1 MQETG
6 PDPSTGLDAGTSP
19 ATLPRMRQLLLA
31 ILAFSML
38 GTGTELV
45 LLEHTES
52 RTQLIPL
59 VLLATGVVA
68 VAVVAFRPGRRTV
81 LALRALMAAFIAA
94 GLAGLY
100 FHYSGNL
107 EFELEM
113 DAQLRG
119 WKLLWEAAR
128 GATPS
133 LAPGAMVQMGLLGF
147 AFTFRHPALAV
158 TEREQIT

>member
-1 MQETG
+1 
-6 PDPSTGLDAGTSP
+6 
-19 ATLPRMRQLLLA
+19 MRPLLLT
-31 ILAFSML
+31 ILAFSMV

-52 RTQLIPL
+52 RSQLIPL
-59 VLLATGVVA
+59 VLLLLGVIM
-68 VAVVAFRPGRRTV
+68 VAVVALKPNRRTL

-94 GLAGLY
+94 GLTGLY
-100 FHYSGNL
+100 FHYSGNV

-119 WKLLWEAAR
+119 WKLIWDAAR
-128 GATPS
+128 GATPT

-147 AFTFRHPALAV
+147 AFTFRHPLLAT
-158 TEREQIT
+158 TEPEQNT